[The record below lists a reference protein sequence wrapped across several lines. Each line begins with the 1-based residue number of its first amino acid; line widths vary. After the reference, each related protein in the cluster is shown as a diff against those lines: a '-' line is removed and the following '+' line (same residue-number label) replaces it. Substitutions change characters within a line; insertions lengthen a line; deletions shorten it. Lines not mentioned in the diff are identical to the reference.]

1 MKFQGNLSIWHVV
14 SLIAVDEKRGN
25 KKSMK
30 EFRDECVR
38 NDWSVD
44 DLRREIQNDKGSK
57 RASGRPPKLRPAAT
71 PAIAVQE
78 LFIAAR
84 HWMAYHKKCLGGP
97 KPVLTHARRA
107 DYTPRLRRDATKAI
121 RGLKVV
127 QDKVA
132 IEMRQLQRLLEKIK
146 AAIGE

>member
-1 MKFQGNLSIWHVV
+1 MRFESWDKLVKFQGNLSIWHVV

-84 HWMAYHKKCLGGP
+84 HWMAYHREMLGRSE
-97 KPVLTHARRA
+97 ARVDAR
-107 DYTPRLRRDATKAI
+107 TPR
-121 RGLKVV
+121 GLH
-127 QDKVA
+127 
-132 IEMRQLQRLLEKIK
+132 
-146 AAIGE
+146 AAIAS

>member
-1 MKFQGNLSIWHVV
+1 M
-14 SLIAVDEKRGN
+14 SLIAVNEKRGN

-30 EFRDECVR
+30 EFRDECVK

-78 LFIAAR
+78 LYIAAR
-84 HWMAYHKKCLGGP
+84 RWMAYHKKCLGGP

-107 DYTPRLRRDATKAI
+107 DYTPRLRRDVENAI
-121 RGLKVV
+121 QKLRKVQEAV
-127 QDKVA
+127 T
-132 IEMRQLQRLLEKIK
+132 IEMRQLDKLLEKIK
-146 AAIGE
+146 AVIGE